1 MENNIKNEKHLS
13 LGKDFAAEEKML
25 DEKKVSTANKE
36 LPRELRT
43 LDYIWGIK
51 KNSQYPAK
59 TEEEYK
65 GYLRGLNRCDI
76 QAECIK
82 QSIPPRDNRD
92 MMTTALVKE
101 FRKYSAKMSTPNM
114 QPKKIEITPE
124 VYKLLERATNNIV

>member
-1 MENNIKNEKHLS
+1 MENNTKNEKHLS

-25 DEKKVSTANKE
+25 KE
-36 LPRELRT
+36 SPAPKSSISQAKRGRT
-43 LDYIWGIK
+43 LDEIWGIK
-51 KNSQYPAK
+51 KNSQYLAK